1 MADSIQKTFTDRLN
15 ALVAERL
22 ESKNGK
28 RRINAAKII
37 AESLDRSQSAVRKWL
52 SGSGLPET
60 QPLVELCSLLECT
73 PNFLLGIDEPRGLQE
88 KTALSLATVPQGQ
101 VPILGNRKS
110 GWVCV
115 GHSTI
120 GPMFS
125 LPARDGSYFFFRAP
139 SDSMWPTIR
148 INEMVLIRDDI
159 SAFEENEILLVY
171 FDGNLAIRRL
181 QRRFGTC
188 AVMSDNK
195 EHYPE
200 VSVDIEKIVFL
211 HELALPQN
219 STGGQN
225 FSSTSSILQRVH
237 DGQPLLD
244 ALSQYKGVLIVVG
257 QVTSAVRSFVQP
269 HASDEIGSSGT

>member
-1 MADSIQKTFTDRLN
+1 MTDSIQRTFTDRLN

-22 ESKNGK
+22 ESKGGK
-28 RRINAAKII
+28 RRVNAAKII
-37 AESLDRSQSAVRKWL
+37 AESLDRSPSAVRKWL
-52 SGSGLPET
+52 SGTGLPET
-60 QPLVELCSLLECT
+60 QPLVELCAFLDCT
-73 PNFLLGIDEPRGLQE
+73 PNFLLGIDESVALQE
-88 KTALSLATVPQGQ
+88 GGSVSLAPLAQGQ
-101 VPILGNRKS
+101 VPILGNRKF
-110 GWVCV
+110 GWACV
-115 GHSTI
+115 GHSSI

-200 VSVDIEKIVFL
+200 VSVDIEKIIFL
-211 HELALPQN
+211 HELALSQESN
-219 STGGQN
+219 GGA
-225 FSSTSSILQRVH
+225 SPPGTSSVRHLVRNGH
-237 DGQPLLD
+237 PLLEIL
-244 ALSQYKGVLIVVG
+244 AQYKGVLIVVG

-269 HASDEIGSSGT
+269 NTGDEIGIGGT